1 MPSLAGVIFHG
12 AWVIIFGALDGH
24 YRVWQT
30 CSGEGIHYIV
40 VTAGLFG
47 VFAYSFIAEAALSI
61 LGCRGEP
68 GRHTLLDG
76 YDSKTIADFCFLADA
91 CRNCVISLS

>member
-1 MPSLAGVIFHG
+1 MPSLAGVFFHG

-24 YRVWQT
+24 YRVWRT
-30 CSGEGIHYIV
+30 CRGEGVHYIV

-61 LGCRGEP
+61 IGCTGES
-68 GRHTLLDG
+68 GSHTLPDVLHLMG
-76 YDSKTIADFCFLADA
+76 
-91 CRNCVISLS
+91 